1 MKRIAIISGKGG
13 SGKSS
18 ITASFLTLAKNTL
31 AIDCDVD
38 ASNLYLIFNP
48 SVDKKH
54 VYISGKTAKIN
65 NNKCTSCGLCQ
76 STCNF
81 EAINIIDGKY
91 VVDDISCEGCY
102 LCSRVCPFGAI
113 DMIDSG
119 ENYIYS
125 GKYRFGNMIYGR
137 LSPGEDNSG
146 KMISE
151 LREKADQLAKEN
163 NIECEIIDGPPGIGC
178 AVISTITGVDDI
190 VVVSEPSLS
199 GISDMKRAINVAL
212 KFTNNIYVIINKYD
226 LDESNSEDIIKY
238 CNSNNIKVIAKLKF
252 DKNMVDAM
260 INKSSIIEYSPNCQC
275 STEIKKAYNII
286 KSTLDK

>member
-1 MKRIAIISGKGG
+1 MKRIAVISGKGG

-18 ITASFLTLAKNTL
+18 ITASFLTLSKNIL

-38 ASNLYLIFNP
+38 ASNLYLIFDPIIN
-48 SVDKKH
+48 SKS

-65 NNKCTSCGLCQ
+65 TSKCTSCGLCQ
-76 STCNF
+76 KTCNF
-81 EAINIIDGKY
+81 EAINIVDGKY

-102 LCSRVCPFGAI
+102 LCSRICPFGAI

-125 GKYRFGNMIYGR
+125 GKYRFGHMIYGR

-151 LREKADQLAKEN
+151 LREKADKLAKDN

-178 AVISTITGVDDI
+178 AVISTITGIDDI
-190 VVVSEPSLS
+190 VIVSEPSLS
-199 GISDMKRAINVAL
+199 GISDMKRAIEVAL
-212 KFTNNIYVIINKYD
+212 KFTNSIYIIINKYD
-226 LDESNSEDIIKY
+226 LDEKNSNDIIDY
-238 CNSNNIKVIAKLKF
+238 CNSIGVKVIAKLEF
-252 DKNMVDAM
+252 DKNMVNALV
-260 INKSSIIEYSPNCQC
+260 NKKSIIEFSPNCQC

-286 KSTLDK
+286 INN